1 MSNKQVYI
9 KYKNSKGQVTE
20 RLVEDLH
27 TTFEKY
33 NNIKQWVLR
42 CLDCKLN
49 LHIILSLKGVT
60 FPL

>member
-1 MSNKQVYI
+1 MNNKQVFI
-9 KYKNSKGQVTE
+9 KYKNSKGVQTE

-33 NNIKQWVLR
+33 NNVEQWVLR

-49 LHIILSLKGVT
+49 LHIILPLKGVT

>member
-20 RLVEDLH
+20 RLVEDLEVS
-27 TTFEKY
+27 FEIY
-33 NNIKQWVLR
+33 NNVEQWVLR

-49 LHIILSLKGVT
+49 LHIILPLKGVT